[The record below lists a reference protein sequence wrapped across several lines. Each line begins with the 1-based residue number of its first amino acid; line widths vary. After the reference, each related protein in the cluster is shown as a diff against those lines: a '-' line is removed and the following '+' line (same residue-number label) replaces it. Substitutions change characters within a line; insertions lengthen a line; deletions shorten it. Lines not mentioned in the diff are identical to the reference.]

1 MNSHQMPRN
10 RQGFSE
16 FQVGLLR
23 ALADELEGKVV
34 ASATPLDYTP
44 LFMVMDRQFCPVVRW
59 VYGEEP
65 AFWTGN
71 EYVPMASSGMTLN
84 GFIKAVRDLKED
96 DNG

>member
-1 MNSHQMPRN
+1 MPRS
-10 RQGFSE
+10 REGFSE

-34 ASATPLDYTP
+34 SSATPLNLTP
-44 LFMVMDRQFCPVVRW
+44 LLMVMDRQFYPVVRW

-65 AFWTGN
+65 AFWTGD
-71 EYVPMASSGMTLN
+71 EYVPMPYSGMTLN
-84 GFIKAVRDLKED
+84 GFIKVVRDLKED